1 MTKLAVVTDSTAYIP
16 EDLIEKFNIHI
27 IPLSVVFEETSY
39 QEQIDIS
46 TGEFY
51 KKVEEAT
58 KLPSTS
64 QPPIGL
70 FIELYE
76 TLAKQYDVII
86 SIHLSKEISGTYN
99 TAISA
104 GSMIEE
110 AEIYAFDSGL
120 SCMPQGLFAI
130 VASEMAAEGKSAEEI
145 LDYLEKMK
153 AKTYAYFMVDDL
165 KHLQLGGRLTGAQ
178 ALVGSLL
185 NIKPVLHMPEGAIV
199 PYEKIRTRKKALQ
212 KIMAMLEEEVQKN
225 QVLRV
230 VFMHAH
236 DESEAVKLQQL
247 FQEKHPNI
255 ETIISYFG
263 PVIGTHLGKGAL
275 GVSWYIE

>member
-1 MTKLAVVTDSTAYIP
+1 MTKVAVVTDSTAYIP
-16 EDLIEKFNIHI
+16 DNLIEQFHIHV
-27 IPLSVVFEETSY
+27 IPLSVIFDGTTY

-51 KKVEEAT
+51 EKVEEAAE
-58 KLPSTS
+58 LPSTS

-70 FIELYE
+70 FIDLYE
-76 TLAKQYDVII
+76 TLAKQYDAII

-99 TAISA
+99 TAMSA
-104 GSMIEE
+104 GNMIEE
-110 AEIYAFDSGL
+110 AAIYPFDSGL

-145 LDYLEKMK
+145 LNHLEKMK
-153 AKTYAYFMVDDL
+153 AKTSAYFMVDDL
-165 KHLQLGGRLTGAQ
+165 KHLQRGGRLNGAQ
-178 ALVGSLL
+178 AFVGSLL

-212 KIMAMLEEEVQKN
+212 KIMALLEEHVQKEH
-225 QVLRV
+225 VRRV
-230 VFMHAH
+230 VFMHGH
-236 DESEAVKLQQL
+236 DEPEAIKLQQL

-263 PVIGTHLGKGAL
+263 PVIGTHLGQGAL

>member
-16 EDLIEKFNIHI
+16 EDLIEKFNIHV

-46 TGEFY
+46 TGKFY
-51 KKVEEAT
+51 EKVEEAT

-76 TLAKQYDVII
+76 TLAKQYDGII

-165 KHLQLGGRLTGAQ
+165 KHLQRGGRLTGAQ

-199 PYEKIRTRKKALQ
+199 PYEKIRTRKKALP
-212 KIMAMLEEEVQKN
+212 KIMAMLEEDIQKK

-230 VFMHAH
+230 VYIHAH
-236 DESEAVKLQQL
+236 DEPEAVKLQQL